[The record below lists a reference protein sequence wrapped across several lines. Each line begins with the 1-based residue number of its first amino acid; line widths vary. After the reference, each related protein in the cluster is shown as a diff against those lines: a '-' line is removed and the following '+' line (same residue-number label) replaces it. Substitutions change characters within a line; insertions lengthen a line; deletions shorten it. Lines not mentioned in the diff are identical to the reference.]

1 MMKTAQTL
9 LSLLAI
15 VALTSCGGSEAE
27 TSAPTGFESGPAP
40 VETQVAQNAIATI
53 REIQGSPV
61 WVQSASGDAE
71 TEARVNQTLNAG
83 AVVRTEGDALVQ
95 INLDDGRAFR
105 LGNEAKLTLQSS
117 DRLQLERGEIIAWI
131 ASGTPGTM
139 DIEMPAGTAGIRGTT
154 VFAEIP
160 AQGDAILFSWEGTVS
175 FRPRDGAE
183 ELLLA
188 PGEEVQLRPGNLDPE
203 RLRRS
208 VRRLPMREWMQ
219 RRRQSRLLNGFR
231 LPMPTIRAIE
241 NAMPSMDGMEM
252 DNGDEMEDGNMNSPP
267 RPPMRDRTPMPP
279 PPK

>member
-1 MMKTAQTL
+1 
-9 LSLLAI
+9 
-15 VALTSCGGSEAE
+15 
-27 TSAPTGFESGPAP
+27 
-40 VETQVAQNAIATI
+40 
-53 REIQGSPV
+53 
-61 WVQSASGDAE
+61 
-71 TEARVNQTLNAG
+71 
-83 AVVRTEGDALVQ
+83 
-95 INLDDGRAFR
+95 
-105 LGNEAKLTLQSS
+105 
-117 DRLQLERGEIIAWI
+117 
-131 ASGTPGTM
+131 
-139 DIEMPAGTAGIRGTT
+139 MPAGTAGIRGTT